1 MSALKHTHVVKW
13 QDMYDLSVCLC
24 VCLCWLCSSITHRQN
39 GGNISSPSTTET
51 GGEGEDKEPITGCSD
66 ADRPRLAATV
76 IQVKKKSFFLNKCD
90 DCECCVYWHNCWD
103 NKNPLIWP
111 HVTSYCNWEMSVTPT
126 FTDWV
131 TNSNVSVDHEEHNH
145 TSQQLKFLN
154 FQKSGYRILGKTWL
168 TSQFWWQSDVHCQ
181 FQIKFNVEKC

>member
-1 MSALKHTHVVKW
+1 
-13 QDMYDLSVCLC
+13 MYDLSVCLC
-24 VCLCWLCSSITHRQN
+24 VCLCWLCSSITHSSS
-39 GGNISSPSTTET
+39 ISSPSTTET

-76 IQVKKKSFFLNKCD
+76 IQVKKIFFLNKCD